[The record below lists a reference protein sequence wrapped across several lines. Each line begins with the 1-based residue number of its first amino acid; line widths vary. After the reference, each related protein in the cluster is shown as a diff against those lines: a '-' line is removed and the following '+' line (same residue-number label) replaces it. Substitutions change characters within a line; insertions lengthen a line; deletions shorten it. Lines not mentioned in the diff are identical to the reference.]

1 MQLLSQNIQNGS
13 FPEKGNQ
20 FTSSSIGESDQKGK
34 LISNR
39 DFCEYKERSTKGHQ
53 SLLDPR
59 DQELVYP
66 FAFHL
71 DFFGLKEEIEG
82 GIDK

>member
-1 MQLLSQNIQNGS
+1 MSSNIA
-13 FPEKGNQ
+13 E
-20 FTSSSIGESDQKGK
+20 TDQGGK

-39 DFCEYKERSTKGHQ
+39 EFCESKEKSTKGHQ

-71 DFFGLKEEIEG
+71 DFSSLSQELNAEN
-82 GIDK
+82 DK

>member
-1 MQLLSQNIQNGS
+1 MQLINQNLQSGS
-13 FPEKGNQ
+13 FPEKGSQ
-20 FTSSSIGESDQKGK
+20 LASSNYVESDQKGR

-39 DFCEYKERSTKGHQ
+39 DFCEHKERSTKGHQ

-71 DFFGLKEEIEG
+71 DFTGLQEEIDACK
-82 GIDK
+82 DK